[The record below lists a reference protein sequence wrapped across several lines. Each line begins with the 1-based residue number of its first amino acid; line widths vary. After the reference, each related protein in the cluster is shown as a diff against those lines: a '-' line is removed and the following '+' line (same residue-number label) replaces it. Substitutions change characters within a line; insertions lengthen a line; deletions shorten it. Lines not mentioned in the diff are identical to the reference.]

1 LVHIYRDDDFLET
14 LMLFVEETGKVKDLP
29 TVLTGEIV
37 SESLQFLEHFEFLV
51 GVWENWFKQE
61 AVLVLVAINRG

>member
-29 TVLTGEIV
+29 TVLTSEIV

>member
-1 LVHIYRDDDFLET
+1 MVHIYRDDDFLET

-29 TVLTGEIV
+29 TVLTSEIV

-61 AVLVLVAINRG
+61 TVLVLVAINRG

>member
-1 LVHIYRDDDFLET
+1 MVHIYRDDDFLET
-14 LMLFVEETGKVKDLP
+14 LMLFVEEMGKVKDLP
-29 TVLTGEIV
+29 TVLTSEIV

-61 AVLVLVAINRG
+61 AVLVLITINRG

>member
-1 LVHIYRDDDFLET
+1 
-14 LMLFVEETGKVKDLP
+14 MLFVEETGKVKDLP
-29 TVLTGEIV
+29 TVLTSEIV

>member
-1 LVHIYRDDDFLET
+1 
-14 LMLFVEETGKVKDLP
+14 MLFVEETGKVKDLP
-29 TVLTGEIV
+29 TVLTSEIV

-61 AVLVLVAINRG
+61 AVLVLIAINRG

>member
-1 LVHIYRDDDFLET
+1 
-14 LMLFVEETGKVKDLP
+14 MLFVEETGKVKDLP
-29 TVLTGEIV
+29 TVLTSEIV
-37 SESLQFLEHFEFLV
+37 RESLQFLEHFEFLV